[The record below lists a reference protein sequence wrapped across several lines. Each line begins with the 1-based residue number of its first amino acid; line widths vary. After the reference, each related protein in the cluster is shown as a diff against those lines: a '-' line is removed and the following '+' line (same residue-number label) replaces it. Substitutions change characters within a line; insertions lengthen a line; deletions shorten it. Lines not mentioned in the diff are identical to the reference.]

1 MRISCYYHAHVC
13 THKGIIVRAFYA
25 GMRATNESHMMMQMC
40 IYALTIN
47 NVDTDCYENIH
58 IKDCNKTVKFKL
70 DTGESKCNTRSN
82 L

>member
-1 MRISCYYHAHVC
+1 MRTYAP
-13 THKGIIVRAFYA
+13 TKGSLWAFYA
-25 GMRATNESHMMMQMC
+25 GMRVINESHMMMQMC

-47 NVDTDCYENIH
+47 NVDTDCYKNIH
-58 IKDCNKTVKFKL
+58 IKDRNKTVKFKL